1 MPQDGDWTL
10 STLISLN
17 GGAEAASATCMP
29 DNKAPNTPTTK
40 ANPRFLE
47 DMTTPETSAQY
58 APPVS
63 KAKHRRR
70 SQP

>member
-17 GGAEAASATCMP
+17 GGAEAAWATCMP
-29 DNKAPNTPTTK
+29 DNKAPHTPTTRL
-40 ANPRFLE
+40 NLRFLE
-47 DMTTPETSAQY
+47 DMTTPGTSAQY
-58 APPVS
+58 APAAS